1 MKISHRANEWER
13 KRANGKEAICV
24 CVGEFACSYAK
35 TVAVNILQQ
44 HISQNYNRT
53 SFTKW

>member
-1 MKISHRANEWER
+1 MSEKESVQM
-13 KRANGKEAICV
+13 GKKQFV